1 MCTESP
7 LALWQMLNVNNQGQ
21 LGNPKLYIWDVK
33 HVFRTF
39 TQFLNFCIG
48 SLGSLLMSTKVYYI
62 CFMLFSHESD
72 STITNVCLSVCH
84 RNPSAFQNPAYLLL
98 SLSLDLSDLW
108 DLSHLV
114 VFKVIHEKIT
124 GDQKKSQFKYCKYL
138 SCSWLKVQTFKLILN
153 LVTSLYICTCVTW
166 LVEGYFTTSNSFQAD
181 IEGYN

>member
-1 MCTESP
+1 
-7 LALWQMLNVNNQGQ
+7 MLSY
-21 LGNPKLYIWDVK
+21 LLY
-33 HVFRTF
+33 
-39 TQFLNFCIG
+39 FL
-48 SLGSLLMSTKVYYI
+48 YYA
-62 CFMLFSHESD
+62 CFFLYYACFFSHESD

-153 LVTSLYICTCVTW
+153 LITSLYICTCVTW

>member
-1 MCTESP
+1 
-7 LALWQMLNVNNQGQ
+7 MLSY
-21 LGNPKLYIWDVK
+21 LLYFLYYACFFCIM
-33 HVFRTF
+33 HVFSVMKVTL
-39 TQFLNFCIG
+39 Q
-48 SLGSLLMSTKVYYI
+48 SQMS
-62 CFMLFSHESD
+62 
-72 STITNVCLSVCH
+72 VCLSVCH

-166 LVEGYFTTSNSFQAD
+166 LVEGYFTTSNSF
-181 IEGYN
+181 